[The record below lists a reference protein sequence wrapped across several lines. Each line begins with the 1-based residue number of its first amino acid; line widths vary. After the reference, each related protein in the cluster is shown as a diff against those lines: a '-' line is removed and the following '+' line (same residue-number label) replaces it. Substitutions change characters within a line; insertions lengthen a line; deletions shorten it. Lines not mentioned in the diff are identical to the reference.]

1 MKALRIL
8 LLAAALILTNI
19 SVGETNENE
28 MIQARKDLSSMG
40 LKYNDNEAFIKSLNS
55 RDKIAI
61 KLFINAGGLDV
72 ERLVRDHGRNAF
84 GWAAEE
90 GDVEIVKLMVDI
102 FLDDKYPMHVGGAIW
117 KASRNGR
124 VGTLNF

>member
-1 MKALRIL
+1 MRRYRLARIFHLWGLYITTRRRL
-8 LLAAALILTNI
+8 L
-19 SVGETNENE
+19 
-28 MIQARKDLSSMG
+28 
-40 LKYNDNEAFIKSLNS
+40 KSLNS

-102 FLDDKYPMHVGGAIW
+102 F
-117 KASRNGR
+117 
-124 VGTLNF
+124 